1 MFPNKKRITFETN
14 INKYIHYIYETYFTL
29 DGNPVLSDCSFH
41 YAVGTCRYDSDGK
54 IAGP

>member
-14 INKYIHYIYETYFTL
+14 MNKYIHYIYETYFTL